1 MNSNR
6 PNDGGGDGLGGDP
19 WDQGGPNS
27 GAGGSEP
34 YGQDPYQQPYGQQ
47 GQPDPYQQPYGQ
59 QGQQGYDQTQAWG
72 QSPYGQDAS
81 GQVPYGQDQYQ
92 QQGAYGAY
100 GAAGGPGGPGGPGQ
114 NEGKSKTGLIVG
126 LVGGLVALIAII
138 GGLIFFLGGDD
149 EEPTAREGRTTSER
163 ETTATSDDTGT
174 ATSTTRETTTNSP
187 TTTTTTNDGDFSAA
201 PGYYGTGLDID
212 KGCTAPEGIRWVGS
226 GMSWTTCAT
235 AEDVASQLVGYDVD
249 DAPISVTAYDDVLD
263 KDVDFTCEETTDG
276 DGDSLFECTTDLD
289 TVYVYP

>member
-81 GQVPYGQDQYQ
+81 GQAPYGQDQYQ

-163 ETTATSDDTGT
+163 ETTATS
-174 ATSTTRETTTNSP
+174 TTRETTT
-187 TTTTTTNDGDFSAA
+187 TTTTTSDGNFPA
-201 PGYYGTGLDID
+201 PPGHYGTGLDIYHS
-212 KGCTAPEGIRWVGS
+212 CEAPAGITWVGATD
-226 GMSWTTCAT
+226 SWTTCAT

-249 DAPISVTAYDDVLD
+249 DAPVSVTAYDDILGR
-263 KDVDFTCEETTDG
+263 DVDFTCDETTDG